1 MDKVN
6 NLQIE
11 YQMSGRGSVTDPNYQ
26 PGIGQV
32 TITFM
37 TPVLLPV
44 IDRDLLQSVL
54 ENYLEV
60 QTLLMNKKP
69 PTEFDK
75 VK

>member
-1 MDKVN
+1 MEKVN

-11 YQMSGRGSVTDPNYQ
+11 YQMTGRGAVTDSNYE

-37 TPVLLPV
+37 TPVMLPV

-75 VK
+75 IK